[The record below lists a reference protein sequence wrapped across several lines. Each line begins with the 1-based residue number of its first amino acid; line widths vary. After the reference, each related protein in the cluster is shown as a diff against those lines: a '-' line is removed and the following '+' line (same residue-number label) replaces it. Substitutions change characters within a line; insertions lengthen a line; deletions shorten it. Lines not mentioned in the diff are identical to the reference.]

1 MNEYPLEP
9 SELGHK
15 LGKYFY
21 QYRPAANFLVKD
33 EDAAEFLQSQFS
45 NELRPFESSKCTYGL
60 WLNVKGKVVG
70 DSIVLCEDASSFRV
84 LSECSKGDLLA
95 AHMQRH
101 IIADDVLIEHSDPGY
116 IFELSTEAVEALGL
130 TLPQAG
136 HFTRLEGGT
145 LIKALDNRYRLLI
158 SSSSGKDAWIAKFMA
173 IGCKDIS
180 EADFGL
186 RRITAGIPLIPRE
199 IGSTDFPGEG
209 ELERDAISFTKGCYL
224 GQEVVA
230 RMHNIGKAHRR
241 LFVLEGHGTPPEIP
255 LNLYNSDKKLVGELR
270 SAYKN
275 SGFWRGVAILKTR
288 FATTGLELQNENMD
302 AVVINPLRENPKN
315 GSIL

>member
-9 SELGHK
+9 SKLGNELGN
-15 LGKYFY
+15 YFY
-21 QYRPAANFLVKD
+21 QYRPAANFFVKD

-45 NELRPFESSKCTYGL
+45 NELRPFESSRCSYGL

-70 DSIVLCEDASSFRV
+70 DSIVLCEDANSFRV
-84 LSECSKGDLLA
+84 LSECSRGELLA

-116 IFELSTEAVEALGL
+116 IFELSANVLGALGL
-130 TLPQAG
+130 AAPQVG
-136 HFTRLEGGT
+136 YFTQLKDGT
-145 LIKALDNRYRLLI
+145 LIKTIDNRYRLLI
-158 SSSSGKDAWIAKFMA
+158 SSSSERDAWIVKFNA

-209 ELERDAISFTKGCYL
+209 ELERGAISFTKGCYL

-230 RMHNIGKAHRR
+230 RMYSTGKAHRR
-241 LFVLEGHGTPPEIP
+241 LFVLEGNGTPPEIP

-275 SGFWRGVAILKTR
+275 FDFWRGVAILKTK
-288 FATTGLELQNENMD
+288 FATIGLELKNENMD
-302 AVVINPLRENPKN
+302 AVVINPLRENYKN